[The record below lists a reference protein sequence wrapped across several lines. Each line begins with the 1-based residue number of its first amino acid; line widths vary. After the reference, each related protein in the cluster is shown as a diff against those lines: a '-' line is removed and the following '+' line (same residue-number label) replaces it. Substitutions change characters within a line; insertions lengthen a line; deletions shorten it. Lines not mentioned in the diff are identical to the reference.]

1 MNWRR
6 KWKQITAVIAA
17 GAMVAGNMTILP
29 AKAEEK
35 TRYPYTIFA
44 SAQKEGAITINAD
57 NFCLNGDMVTNGTIS
72 ASGNLQINGTKKE
85 SAEESMMYLF
95 HAIDDAYFT
104 GTDYVACEG
113 DYVLEET
120 NINISTPVAAS
131 GEMNLEGN
139 INLNT
144 AIKALETI
152 TLTGE
157 VKNTNNSVIYSKY
170 GDIIIDSTN
179 VNLSGLIYA
188 PFGHVKI
195 QAQNLGLNNII
206 VIAETVTIISSS
218 VNVNYSSQM
227 AEFVGTESELLDIPD
242 DERKYLEG
250 RELPDVTT
258 EENSSEETTEDNST
272 EENTTED
279 SSTETTTE
287 DWDAK
292 QKRYE
297 ELMSDFDNWNSYLD
311 TDEDGLPDELEE
323 LIGSDKILS
332 DTDGD
337 GLDDYYEF
345 LQLGTSL
352 TEPDTDENG
361 ISDAEE
367 DFDGDGL
374 NNAQEYMYGTLP
386 WESDT
391 DQDGLSD
398 GDEVLVYGTD
408 PLKPDT
414 DGDGLID
421 GDEPAMGFDPTKP
434 DTDENGIPDGKER
447 IEQSVTYEVE
457 NKECA
462 VTEIQVDMVTSG
474 SLTASTTIESIMDT
488 DYGCS
493 NVAGLVGEP
502 FEITTTCTFETATLS
517 YKVDQTKLGETEFN
531 DLLFLW
537 YDEDNKQMVELETEH
552 DAETGIVST
561 ETTHFSKYMLVD
573 AKKWA
578 EIWKHKFPYEER
590 QQSRADACYTYMYF
604 FGAVPTVLK
613 DTAGNTEDIK
623 GKQLTEYH
631 VSYISQTRQIINAAI
646 NTMHE
651 NDRVGYVCDCGL
663 YHSNKQWGSGM
674 YDYLLN
680 NELKENP
687 KKYLRDKINGNE
699 LGVYLRADW
708 GYDDADAQ
716 MSGNDN
722 VNIMVWDYIVTARE
736 DAKLG
741 NTVIP
746 DRRIILV
753 CGGNIGNI
761 SENTLALAKKENIR
775 IDTLMI
781 GDYAYAAPLIK
792 ASQATG
798 GQFYKVEEVN
808 RDNVDELIS
817 KMKIGELPE
826 NESGLAGGSSEL
838 PDEFKIDTDEDGI
851 PDVVEREGM
860 RNQYGMIVY
869 TDPEKKDTDGDKLTD
884 GEEIDPTKR
893 NKQFSNIMT
902 LNVPKN
908 ADFYYM
914 KSSPNNP
921 DTDNDGYTDY
931 EEVRTYHSN
940 PLFSD
945 VHIYELQHDYIAV
958 NFIDGDGNSQ
968 ISYGG
973 NQGWF
978 GEEYKQNNIEKYST
992 IDSYGCGL
1000 ISISDILLY
1009 LASVDSKYSTDMTDL
1024 IRTDNGAIEYNS
1036 YIDYISRMEKSF
1048 FHVRDIDLIDGTKW
1062 TGIDGL
1068 SIAYGVNKYNWFYNV
1083 DLHSYWGGGT
1093 DKMLKNIEEMLK
1105 NDIPVTL
1112 SANAIKE
1119 QYEAEAKDKGLYI
1132 KMYTNDTEI
1141 PREKNYEMTDATFDN
1156 HYVTVTGV
1164 IRNSIE
1170 DRTWLQVSSWGRK
1183 FYIDYNEYL
1192 YYMQTYASM
1201 GGAATNI
1208 LHITAK

>member
-17 GAMVAGNMTILP
+17 GAMVAGSMTILP

-35 TRYPYTIFA
+35 IRYPYTIFA
-44 SAQKEGAITINAD
+44 SAQTEGAITINAD

-104 GTDYVACEG
+104 GIDYVACEG
-113 DYVLEET
+113 DYVLGET

-227 AEFVGTESELLDIPD
+227 AEFVGTESEFPDIPD

-258 EENSSEETTEDNST
+258 EENNSEETTEDNST

-374 NNAQEYMYGTLP
+374 NNAQEYLYGTLP

-391 DQDGLSD
+391 DEDGLSD

-517 YKVDQTKLGETEFN
+517 YKVDQTKLGKTEFN

-537 YDEDNKQMVELETEH
+537 YDEDNEQMVELETDH
-552 DAETGIVST
+552 DAATGIVST

-573 AKKWA
+573 QKKWEEVWNLQFDYLTTVLPER
-578 EIWKHKFPYEER
+578 EI
-590 QQSRADACYTYMYF
+590 DACYTYLLF
-604 FGAVPTVLK
+604 DCTVPWEL
-613 DTAGNTEDIK
+613 AGTPGNSSGLK
-623 GKQLTEYH
+623 GKNLTEYH
-631 VSYISQTRQIINAAI
+631 SQYIDAGRQIIGEVTD
-646 NTMHE
+646 TMRE
-651 NDRVGYVCDCGL
+651 NDKVAFAFYHEIHNDMSNTDTFEVFGRLL
-663 YHSNKQWGSGM
+663 YDDG
-674 YDYLLN
+674 DYLTEAEN
-680 NELKENP
+680 IKEIANRNELEKMLIKEWQYDKEIKLNG
-687 KKYLRDKINGNE
+687 KKE
-699 LGVYLRADW
+699 MLGVISQNYE
-708 GYDDADAQ
+708 
-716 MSGNDN
+716 
-722 VNIMVWDYIVTARE
+722 DYEKTDTRY
-736 DAKLG
+736 
-741 NTVIP
+741 P
-746 DRRIILV
+746 DRRIVLV
-753 CGGNIGNI
+753 CG
-761 SENTLALAKKENIR
+761 S
-775 IDTLMI
+775 DFS
-781 GDYAYAAPLIK
+781 Y
-792 ASQATG
+792 
-798 GQFYKVEEVN
+798 
-808 RDNVDELIS
+808 
-817 KMKIGELPE
+817 
-826 NESGLAGGSSEL
+826 GSSEL
-838 PDEFKIDTDEDGI
+838 LIYLKKRNIKVDTIALGEYAKEAPLIRVAKMTGGTFYKMQDLNDLSDMIMKLGIGKRPVTNSNTEVTDLTDTDEDGI

-884 GEEIDPTKR
+884 GEEMDPTRR

-945 VHIYELQHDYIAV
+945 VHIYELKHDYIAV
-958 NFIDGDGNSQ
+958 NYIDEDGNSQ

-978 GEEYKQNNIEKYST
+978 GEKYKQNNIEKYST
-992 IDSYGCGL
+992 IRSYGCGL

-1036 YIDYISRMEKSF
+1036 YIEYISYMEKNF
-1048 FHVRDIDLIDGTKW
+1048 FHVRDIDFAGEKVVS
-1062 TGIDGL
+1062 GINGI
-1068 SIAYGVNKYNWFYNV
+1068 SIANGVNKYNWFYNV
-1083 DLHSYWGGGT
+1083 GIHGNWGSWT
-1093 DKMLKNIEEMLK
+1093 DKILNRIEKMLEC
-1105 NDIPVTL
+1105 DIPVTL
-1112 SANAIKE
+1112 SANAIKKE
-1119 QYEAEAKDKGLYI
+1119 YKAQAEEDGLYI
-1132 KMYTNDTEI
+1132 AMYKNDSEI
-1141 PREKNYEMTDATFDN
+1141 PREKNYNMVRSTFNN

-1164 IRNSIE
+1164 IKNSIE
-1170 DRTWLQVSSWGRK
+1170 DRIWLQVSSWGEK
-1183 FYIDYNEYL
+1183 YYLDYAEYMN
-1192 YYMQTYASM
+1192 YMQVYASM
-1201 GGAATNI
+1201 GSVATNI
-1208 LHITAK
+1208 LHITIE

>member
-17 GAMVAGNMTILP
+17 GAMVAGSMTILP
-29 AKAEEK
+29 AKAEEQEK
-35 TRYPYTIFA
+35 ARYPYTIFA
-44 SAQKEGAITINAD
+44 SAQKEGAVTINAD
-57 NFCLNGDMVTNGTIS
+57 NFCLNGDIVTNGTIS

-104 GTDYVACEG
+104 DTDYVACEG

-227 AEFVGTESELLDIPD
+227 AEFVGTESEFPDIPD

-258 EENSSEETTEDNST
+258 EENNSEETTEDNST

-374 NNAQEYMYGTLP
+374 NNAQEYLYGTLP

-391 DQDGLSD
+391 DEDGLSD

-517 YKVDQTKLGETEFN
+517 YKVDQTKLGKTEFN

-537 YDEDNKQMVELETEH
+537 YDEDNEQMVELETDH
-552 DAETGIVST
+552 DAATGIVST

-573 AKKWA
+573 QKKWEEVWNLQFDYLTTVLPER
-578 EIWKHKFPYEER
+578 EI
-590 QQSRADACYTYMYF
+590 DACYTYLLF
-604 FGAVPTVLK
+604 DCTVPWEL
-613 DTAGNTEDIK
+613 AGTPGNSSGLK
-623 GKQLTEYH
+623 GKNLTEYH
-631 VSYISQTRQIINAAI
+631 SQYIDAGRQIIGEVTD
-646 NTMHE
+646 TMRE
-651 NDRVGYVCDCGL
+651 NDKVAFAFYHEIHNDMSNTDTFEVFGRLL
-663 YHSNKQWGSGM
+663 YDDG
-674 YDYLLN
+674 DYLTEAEN
-680 NELKENP
+680 IKEIANRNELEKMLIKEWQYDKEIKLNG
-687 KKYLRDKINGNE
+687 KKE
-699 LGVYLRADW
+699 MLGVISQNYE
-708 GYDDADAQ
+708 
-716 MSGNDN
+716 
-722 VNIMVWDYIVTARE
+722 DYEKTDTRY
-736 DAKLG
+736 
-741 NTVIP
+741 P
-746 DRRIILV
+746 DRRIVLV
-753 CGGNIGNI
+753 CG
-761 SENTLALAKKENIR
+761 S
-775 IDTLMI
+775 DFS
-781 GDYAYAAPLIK
+781 Y
-792 ASQATG
+792 
-798 GQFYKVEEVN
+798 
-808 RDNVDELIS
+808 
-817 KMKIGELPE
+817 
-826 NESGLAGGSSEL
+826 GSSEL
-838 PDEFKIDTDEDGI
+838 LIYLKKRNIKVDTIALGEYAKEAPLIRVAKMTGGTFYKMQDLNDLSDMIMKLGIGKRPVTNSNTEVTDLTDTDEDGI

-884 GEEIDPTKR
+884 GEEMDPTRR

-945 VHIYELQHDYIAV
+945 VHIYELKHDYIAV
-958 NFIDGDGNSQ
+958 NYIDEDGNSQ

-978 GEEYKQNNIEKYST
+978 GEKYKQNNIEKYST
-992 IDSYGCGL
+992 IRSYGCGL

-1036 YIDYISRMEKSF
+1036 YIEYISYMEKNF
-1048 FHVRDIDLIDGTKW
+1048 FHVRDIDFAGEKVVS
-1062 TGIDGL
+1062 GINGI
-1068 SIAYGVNKYNWFYNV
+1068 SIANGVNKYNWFYNV
-1083 DLHSYWGGGT
+1083 GIHGNWGSWT
-1093 DKMLKNIEEMLK
+1093 DKILNRIEKMLEC
-1105 NDIPVTL
+1105 DIPVTL
-1112 SANAIKE
+1112 SANAIKKE
-1119 QYEAEAKDKGLYI
+1119 YKAQAEEDGLYI
-1132 KMYTNDTEI
+1132 AMYKNDSEI
-1141 PREKNYEMTDATFDN
+1141 PREKNYNMVRSTFNN

-1164 IRNSIE
+1164 IKNSIE
-1170 DRTWLQVSSWGRK
+1170 DRIWLQVSSWGEK
-1183 FYIDYNEYL
+1183 YYLDYAEYMN
-1192 YYMQTYASM
+1192 YMQVYASM
-1201 GGAATNI
+1201 GSVATNI
-1208 LHITAK
+1208 LHITIE

>member
-573 AKKWA
+573 QKKWEEVWNLQFDYLTTVLPER
-578 EIWKHKFPYEER
+578 EI
-590 QQSRADACYTYMYF
+590 DACYTYLLF
-604 FGAVPTVLK
+604 DCTVPWEL
-613 DTAGNTEDIK
+613 AGTPGNSSGLK
-623 GKQLTEYH
+623 GKKLTEYH
-631 VSYISQTRQIINAAI
+631 SQYIDAGRQIIGEVTD
-646 NTMHE
+646 TMRE
-651 NDRVGYVCDCGL
+651 NDKVAFAFYHEIHNDMSNTDTFEVFGRLL
-663 YHSNKQWGSGM
+663 YDDG
-674 YDYLLN
+674 DYLTEAEN
-680 NELKENP
+680 IKEIANRNELEKMLIKEWQYDREI
-687 KKYLRDKINGNE
+687 KLNE
-699 LGVYLRADW
+699 DLEMLGVILQNYE
-708 GYDDADAQ
+708 
-716 MSGNDN
+716 
-722 VNIMVWDYIVTARE
+722 DYEKTDTRY
-736 DAKLG
+736 
-741 NTVIP
+741 P
-746 DRRIILV
+746 DRRIVLV
-753 CGGNIGNI
+753 CG
-761 SENTLALAKKENIR
+761 S
-775 IDTLMI
+775 DFS
-781 GDYAYAAPLIK
+781 Y
-792 ASQATG
+792 
-798 GQFYKVEEVN
+798 
-808 RDNVDELIS
+808 
-817 KMKIGELPE
+817 
-826 NESGLAGGSSEL
+826 GSSEL
-838 PDEFKIDTDEDGI
+838 LIYLKKRNIKVDTIALGEYAKEAPLIRVAKMTGGTFYKMQDLNDLSDMIMKLGIGKRPVTNSNTEVTDLTDTDEDGI
-851 PDVVEREGM
+851 PDVVERGGM

-869 TDPEKKDTDGDKLTD
+869 TDPKKKDTDGDKLTD

-902 LNVPKN
+902 LDIPKN

-914 KSSPNNP
+914 ESSPRNP
-921 DTDNDGYTDY
+921 DTDGDGYTDY
-931 EEVRTYHSN
+931 EEVKIYHSN
-940 PLFSD
+940 PSICNVD
-945 VHIYELQHDYIAV
+945 VYELQHDYIAV
-958 NFIDGDGNSQ
+958 NFIDEDGNSQ

-1009 LASVDSKYSTDMTDL
+1009 LASVNSKYSTDMTDL

-1048 FHVRDIDLIDGTKW
+1048 FHVRDIDLIDGKKW

-1068 SIAYGVNKYNWFYNV
+1068 SIAYGVYKYNWFYNV

>member
-17 GAMVAGNMTILP
+17 GAMVAGSMTILP

-44 SAQKEGAITINAD
+44 SAQTEGAITINAD

-104 GTDYVACEG
+104 DTDYVACEG

-227 AEFVGTESELLDIPD
+227 AEFVGTESEFPDIPD

-250 RELPDVTT
+250 RELPDVIT
-258 EENSSEETTEDNST
+258 EENNSEETTEDNST

-297 ELMSDFDNWNSYLD
+297 KLMSDFDNWNSYLD

-374 NNAQEYMYGTLP
+374 NNAQEYLYGTLP

-391 DQDGLSD
+391 DEDGLSD

-517 YKVDQTKLGETEFN
+517 YKVDQTKLGKTEFN

-537 YDEDNKQMVELETEH
+537 YDEDNEQMVELETDH
-552 DAETGIVST
+552 DAATGIVST

-573 AKKWA
+573 QKKWEEVWNLQFDYLTTVLPER
-578 EIWKHKFPYEER
+578 EI
-590 QQSRADACYTYMYF
+590 DACYTYLLF
-604 FGAVPTVLK
+604 DCTVPWEL
-613 DTAGNTEDIK
+613 AGTPGNSSGLK
-623 GKQLTEYH
+623 GKNLTEYH
-631 VSYISQTRQIINAAI
+631 SQYIDAGRQIIGEVTD
-646 NTMHE
+646 TMRE
-651 NDRVGYVCDCGL
+651 NDKVAFAFYHEIHNDMSNTDTFEVFGRLL
-663 YHSNKQWGSGM
+663 YDDG
-674 YDYLLN
+674 DYLTEAEN
-680 NELKENP
+680 IKEIANRNELEKMLIKEWQYDKEIKLNG
-687 KKYLRDKINGNE
+687 KKE
-699 LGVYLRADW
+699 MLGVISQNYE
-708 GYDDADAQ
+708 
-716 MSGNDN
+716 
-722 VNIMVWDYIVTARE
+722 DYEKTDTRY
-736 DAKLG
+736 
-741 NTVIP
+741 P
-746 DRRIILV
+746 DRRIVLV
-753 CGGNIGNI
+753 CG
-761 SENTLALAKKENIR
+761 S
-775 IDTLMI
+775 DFS
-781 GDYAYAAPLIK
+781 Y
-792 ASQATG
+792 
-798 GQFYKVEEVN
+798 
-808 RDNVDELIS
+808 
-817 KMKIGELPE
+817 
-826 NESGLAGGSSEL
+826 GSSEL
-838 PDEFKIDTDEDGI
+838 LIYLKKRNIKVDTIALGEYAKEAPLIRVAKMTGGTFYKMQDLNDLSDMIMKLGIGKRPVTNSNTEVTDLTDTDEDGI

-884 GEEIDPTKR
+884 GEEMDPTRR

-945 VHIYELQHDYIAV
+945 VHIYELKHDYIAV
-958 NFIDGDGNSQ
+958 NYIDEDGNSQ

-978 GEEYKQNNIEKYST
+978 GEKYKQNNIEKYST
-992 IDSYGCGL
+992 IRSYGCGL

-1036 YIDYISRMEKSF
+1036 YIEYISYMEKNF
-1048 FHVRDIDLIDGTKW
+1048 FHVRDIDFAGEKVVS
-1062 TGIDGL
+1062 GINGI
-1068 SIAYGVNKYNWFYNV
+1068 SIANGVNKYNWFYNV
-1083 DLHSYWGGGT
+1083 GIHGNWGSWT
-1093 DKMLKNIEEMLK
+1093 DKILNRIEKMLEC
-1105 NDIPVTL
+1105 DIPVTL
-1112 SANAIKE
+1112 SANAIKKE
-1119 QYEAEAKDKGLYI
+1119 YKAQAEEDGLYI
-1132 KMYTNDTEI
+1132 AMYKNDSEI
-1141 PREKNYEMTDATFDN
+1141 PREKNYNMVRSTFNN

-1164 IRNSIE
+1164 IKNSIE
-1170 DRTWLQVSSWGRK
+1170 DRIWLQVSSWGEK
-1183 FYIDYNEYL
+1183 YYLDYAEYMN
-1192 YYMQTYASM
+1192 YMQVYASM
-1201 GGAATNI
+1201 GSVATNI
-1208 LHITAK
+1208 LHITIE

>member
-104 GTDYVACEG
+104 DTDYVACEG

-311 TDEDGLPDELEE
+311 NDEDGLPDELEE

-352 TEPDTDENG
+352 TEPDIDENG

-374 NNAQEYMYGTLP
+374 NNAQEYLYGTFP
-386 WESDT
+386 WEPDT
-391 DQDGLSD
+391 DEDGLSD
-398 GDEVLVYGTD
+398 GDEVLIYGTD

-414 DGDGLID
+414 DGDDLSD
-421 GDEPAMGFDPTKP
+421 GDEPVMSLDPTKP
-434 DTDENGIPDGKER
+434 DTDENGIPDGKEQ
-447 IEQSVTYEVE
+447 IEQRVTYEVE

-474 SLTASTTIESIMDT
+474 SLTDSTTIESIMDT

-631 VSYISQTRQIINAAI
+631 VNYISQTRQIINAAI

-687 KKYLRDKINGNE
+687 KKYLSDRINGSE

-716 MSGNDN
+716 MNGNDN
-722 VNIMVWDYIVTARE
+722 VNMIVWDYIVTARE

-761 SENTLALAKKENIR
+761 SENTLALARKENIR

-838 PDEFKIDTDEDGI
+838 PDELKIDTDEDGF
-851 PDVVEREGM
+851 PDVVEQEGI
-860 RNQYGMIVY
+860 RNQYGMIIY
-869 TDPEKKDTDGDKLTD
+869 MDPEKEDTDDDYLFD
-884 GEEIDPTKR
+884 NEEIDPTPRIKGR
-893 NKQFSNIMT
+893 LPMHGIPENSTFYIMRSDPT
-902 LNVPKN
+902 E
-908 ADFYYM
+908 
-914 KSSPNNP
+914 P
-921 DTDNDGYTDY
+921 DSDQDGYTDF

-940 PLFSD
+940 PLLSD
-945 VHIYELQHDYIAV
+945 VLIYELQHDYIAV
-958 NFIDGDGNSQ
+958 NYIDEGGNNQ

-978 GEEYKQNNIEKYST
+978 EDKNLLNKNSYYEELAN
-992 IDSYGCGL
+992 YGCGL
-1000 ISISDILLY
+1000 IAGSDTLLY
-1009 LASVDSKYSTDMTDL
+1009 LSRANSKY
-1024 IRTDNGAIEYNS
+1024 
-1036 YIDYISRMEKSF
+1036 
-1048 FHVRDIDLIDGTKW
+1048 GTKY
-1062 TGIDGL
+1062 TKGINFIKGVASYDNYMTYLHNMHLSYFTVVSRLGVNGL
-1068 SIAYGVNKYNWFYNV
+1068 SLAAGIRSYSNGFDLGLDASWGAGVA
-1083 DLHSYWGGGT
+1083 S
-1093 DKMLKNIEEMLK
+1093 DKERIQEMLE
-1105 NDIPVTL
+1105 NDIPVIL
-1112 SANAIKE
+1112 SIGPAWGEDSINLYTGNGDIKDNRE
-1119 QYEAEAKDKGLYI
+1119 YQMENRKKVKD
-1132 KMYTNDTEI
+1132 
-1141 PREKNYEMTDATFDN
+1141 
-1156 HYVTVTGV
+1156 HYVTVTGFR
-1164 IRNSIE
+1164 I
-1170 DRTWLQVSSWGRK
+1170 DRIKKENWLQISTWGKKR
-1183 FYIDYNEYL
+1183 YIDYNEYL
-1192 YYMQTYASM
+1192 FFSM
-1201 GGAATNI
+1201 GKSLFSNI
-1208 LHITAK
+1208 VYIKKRGD

>member
-1 MNWRR
+1 MLLNYFL
-6 KWKQITAVIAA
+6 
-17 GAMVAGNMTILP
+17 LP
-29 AKAEEK
+29 
-35 TRYPYTIFA
+35 PFHA

-57 NFCLNGDMVTNGTIS
+57 NFCLNGDMGTNGTIS

-104 GTDYVACEG
+104 DTDYVACEG

-227 AEFVGTESELLDIPD
+227 AEFVGTESEFPDIPD

-258 EENSSEETTEDNST
+258 EENNSEETTEDNST

-374 NNAQEYMYGTLP
+374 NNAQEYLYGTLP

-391 DQDGLSD
+391 DEDGLSD

-517 YKVDQTKLGETEFN
+517 YKVDQTKLGKTEFN

-537 YDEDNKQMVELETEH
+537 YDEDNEQMVELETDH
-552 DAETGIVST
+552 DAATGIVST

-573 AKKWA
+573 QKKWEEVWNLQFDYLTTVLPER
-578 EIWKHKFPYEER
+578 EI
-590 QQSRADACYTYMYF
+590 DACYTYLLF
-604 FGAVPTVLK
+604 DCTVPWEL
-613 DTAGNTEDIK
+613 AGTPGNSSGLK
-623 GKQLTEYH
+623 GKNLTEYH
-631 VSYISQTRQIINAAI
+631 SQYIDAGRQIIGEVTD
-646 NTMHE
+646 TMRE
-651 NDRVGYVCDCGL
+651 NDKVAFAFYHEIHNDMSNTDTFEVFGRLL
-663 YHSNKQWGSGM
+663 YDDG
-674 YDYLLN
+674 DYLTEAEN
-680 NELKENP
+680 IKEIANRNELEKMLIKEWQYDKEIKLNG
-687 KKYLRDKINGNE
+687 KKE
-699 LGVYLRADW
+699 MLGVISQNYE
-708 GYDDADAQ
+708 
-716 MSGNDN
+716 
-722 VNIMVWDYIVTARE
+722 DYEKTDTRY
-736 DAKLG
+736 
-741 NTVIP
+741 P
-746 DRRIILV
+746 DRRIVLV
-753 CGGNIGNI
+753 CG
-761 SENTLALAKKENIR
+761 S
-775 IDTLMI
+775 DFS
-781 GDYAYAAPLIK
+781 Y
-792 ASQATG
+792 
-798 GQFYKVEEVN
+798 
-808 RDNVDELIS
+808 
-817 KMKIGELPE
+817 
-826 NESGLAGGSSEL
+826 GSSEL
-838 PDEFKIDTDEDGI
+838 LIYLKKRNIKVDTIALGEYAKEAPLIRVAKMTGGTFYKMQDLNDLSDMIMKLGIGKRPVTNSNTEVTDLTDTDEDGI

-884 GEEIDPTKR
+884 GEEMDPTRR

-945 VHIYELQHDYIAV
+945 VHIYELKHDYIAV
-958 NFIDGDGNSQ
+958 NYIDEDGNSQ

-978 GEEYKQNNIEKYST
+978 GEKYKQNNIEKYST
-992 IDSYGCGL
+992 IRSYGCGL

-1036 YIDYISRMEKSF
+1036 YIEYISYMEKNF
-1048 FHVRDIDLIDGTKW
+1048 FHVRDIDFAGEKVVS
-1062 TGIDGL
+1062 GINGI
-1068 SIAYGVNKYNWFYNV
+1068 SIANGVNKYNWFYNV
-1083 DLHSYWGGGT
+1083 GIHGNWGSWT
-1093 DKMLKNIEEMLK
+1093 DKILNRIEKMLEC
-1105 NDIPVTL
+1105 DIPVTL
-1112 SANAIKE
+1112 SANAIKKE
-1119 QYEAEAKDKGLYI
+1119 YKAQAEEDGLYI
-1132 KMYTNDTEI
+1132 AMYKNDSEI
-1141 PREKNYEMTDATFDN
+1141 PREKNYNMVRSTFNN

-1164 IRNSIE
+1164 IKNSIE
-1170 DRTWLQVSSWGRK
+1170 DRIWLQVSSWGEK
-1183 FYIDYNEYL
+1183 YYLDYAEYMN
-1192 YYMQTYASM
+1192 YMQVYASM
-1201 GGAATNI
+1201 GSVATNI
-1208 LHITAK
+1208 LHITIE